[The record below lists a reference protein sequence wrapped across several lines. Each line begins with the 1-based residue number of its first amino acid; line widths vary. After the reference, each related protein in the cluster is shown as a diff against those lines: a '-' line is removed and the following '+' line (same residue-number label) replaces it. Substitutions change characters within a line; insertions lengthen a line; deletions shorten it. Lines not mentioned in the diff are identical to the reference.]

1 MPTRKQRRRAAK
13 EKRHEYETV
22 WVDADGNELDEPP
35 EEALAEQES
44 GRDGKA
50 DEKPAAKGKSQTQRG
65 GTRGRTPPEPSWQR
79 AGRRAG
85 LLGIVVFAL
94 FYLTG
99 KGSTRILSALALAAV
114 YTALFIPFTYAIDRF
129 AYQRYV
135 RKTEGGSGRSG
146 GKQPP
151 KKKR

>member
-1 MPTRKQRRRAAK
+1 
-13 EKRHEYETV
+13 
-22 WVDADGNELDEPP
+22 
-35 EEALAEQES
+35 
-44 GRDGKA
+44 
-50 DEKPAAKGKSQTQRG
+50 SQAQRG
-65 GTRGRTPPEPSWQR
+65 TGRGRTPPEPSWQR
-79 AGRRAG
+79 ASRRAG

-129 AYQRYV
+129 AHQRYV
-135 RKTEGGSGRSG
+135 RKTEGGGSGRSG
-146 GKQPP
+146 GKQSP